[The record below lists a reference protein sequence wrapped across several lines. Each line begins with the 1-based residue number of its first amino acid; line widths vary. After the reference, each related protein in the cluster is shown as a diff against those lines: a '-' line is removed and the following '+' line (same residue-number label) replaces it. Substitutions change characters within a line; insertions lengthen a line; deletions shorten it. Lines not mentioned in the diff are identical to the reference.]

1 MIAVVKRRKILLR
14 NFPFFFPTKYT
25 VYIKRNNLIQLV
37 FNSYPWDKGSVYP
50 DFQFWHALI
59 RASLLLE
66 GILLEIIAV
75 AL

>member
-14 NFPFFFPTKYT
+14 NFPFFFRTKYT